1 MQLDRKHMSMIA
13 GAAGGGL
20 AVGIMYLLSLETEF
34 PLASIPFATS
44 IVLMTGSPEAAPA
57 RPRAL
62 VGGHVLS
69 ALIGVAALKLAGP
82 EAWVAALAVSVAMLA
97 MLLTDSFHPPAG
109 INPIII
115 VMNGMSWSFI
125 LVPVAAGALILL
137 GYCWVWTNYV
147 RRQRWPDRWW

>member
-1 MQLDRKHMSMIA
+1 MQIDRKYLSMVA
-13 GAAGGGL
+13 GAAGGSV
-20 AVGIMYLLSLETEF
+20 AIGIMYLLSFETEF

-69 ALIGVAALKLAGP
+69 ALVGVLALKLAGP
-82 EAWVAALAVSVAMLA
+82 EAWVAALAVGLAMLA

-109 INPIII
+109 INPLII

-137 GYCWVWTNYV
+137 AYSWVWTNYV